1 MVAVR
6 SKSAL
11 RMDKGCRNEQMF
23 VRATT
28 RRQDDGGAALTQEC
42 VVSRVRGA
50 FELIVGW
57 KLEED
62 EEEERKEEKATAGF
76 PYREECNYLHVH
88 MAECRTAEGYSIHPV
103 LSNEITAVAASFL
116 VRCFR
121 GFSLISLFLW
131 GLKKLPGL

>member
-88 MAECRTAEGYSIHPV
+88 MIHPV